1 MEQGKGTRLVIW
13 DWNGTLLDDTEL
25 CYRIANDMRV
35 ERGMA
40 PLPDVEAYRR
50 VFRFPIIDYYR
61 AMGYTFETE
70 SYESISVEFHRL
82 YEARSQD
89 CPLYPEAKDA
99 LLAVRRRGV
108 EQLLL
113 SVSKQE
119 RLERQ
124 ARAAGVDGCFSHIL
138 GQRDDL
144 GAGKAEMARQVIADS
159 GLSPQQALFVGDT
172 DHDAQ
177 IAAAVG
183 CRCVLLTKG
192 HQSRETLRR
201 CGVPLVDSLLDLLPL
216 L

>member
-124 ARAAGVDGCFSHIL
+124 GARGRRGRLLFTHPRPARRPRARARRRWRGRS
-138 GQRDDL
+138 
-144 GAGKAEMARQVIADS
+144 
-159 GLSPQQALFVGDT
+159 SP
-172 DHDAQ
+172 
-177 IAAAVG
+177 AAA
-183 CRCVLLTKG
+183 
-192 HQSRETLRR
+192 SRRSRR
-201 CGVPLVDSLLDLLPL
+201 CSWAIPTTMRRSPPPSAAAACC
-216 L
+216 